1 MTGSIVENEVTLD
14 FVGNAPY
21 VVVALL
27 VIMSLYAILTQK
39 NLIKICIAVTIL
51 TSAVNMFLVLMG
63 YRHGGGIPTY
73 YMMGVQEGMV
83 LPTPQCLT
91 LTAIVIALA
100 TTALM
105 LSLVIMVNKHYG
117 TLDIDEIRRLRG

>member
-1 MTGSIVENEVTLD
+1 MTDSIAKSMD
-14 FVGNAPY
+14 FVGNSSYA
-21 VVVALL
+21 VVAIL
-27 VIMSLYAILTQK
+27 IGMSLYTMLTQK
-39 NLIKICIAVTIL
+39 NLIKICVSISVL
-51 TSAVNMFLVLMG
+51 GSAANMFMILMG

-73 YMMGVQEGMV
+73 YLRGADESMV

-105 LSLVIMVNKHYG
+105 LSLIIMIHKHYG

>member
-1 MTGSIVENEVTLD
+1 M
-14 FVGNAPY
+14 VGNSAY

-27 VIMSLYAILTQK
+27 IIMALYSVLTQK
-39 NLIKICIAVTIL
+39 NLIKICISIAVL
-51 TSAVNMFLVLMG
+51 GSSVNLFLVLLG
-63 YRHGGGIPTY
+63 YRQGGNIPIY
-73 YMMGVQEGMV
+73 YLKGQGDVMV

-105 LSLVIMVNKHYG
+105 LSLVILIHKHYG
-117 TLDIDEIRRLRG
+117 TLDVDEIRRLRG

>member
-1 MTGSIVENEVTLD
+1 MTDSIDKTLD
-14 FVGNAPY
+14 CLGNASY

-27 VIMSLYAILTQK
+27 VLMALYAILTQK
-39 NLIKICIAVTIL
+39 NLIKICIAVAIL
-51 TSAVNMFLVLMG
+51 GSSANLFLVLLG
-63 YRHGGGIPTY
+63 YRDGGNIPIY
-73 YMMGVQEGMV
+73 YLKGAEESMV

-105 LSLVIMVNKHYG
+105 LSLIILIHKHYG
-117 TLDIDEIRRLRG
+117 TLNIDEIRRLRG

>member
-1 MTGSIVENEVTLD
+1 MTDSIAKTLD
-14 FVGNAPY
+14 SLGNGAY

-27 VIMSLYAILTQK
+27 ILMALYAMLTQK
-39 NLIKICIAVTIL
+39 NLIKISVAIAVL
-51 TSAVNMFLVLMG
+51 GSSVNLFLVLLG
-63 YRHGGGIPTY
+63 YRHGGEIPVY
-73 YMMGVQEGMV
+73 YLKGATKAMV

-105 LSLVIMVNKHYG
+105 LSLIIMLHKHYG

>member
-1 MTGSIVENEVTLD
+1 MTASIAEKMDWL
-14 FVGNAPY
+14 GNASY

-27 VIMSLYAILTQK
+27 VIMALYTVVTQK
-39 NLIKICIAVTIL
+39 NLLKICVALAVL
-51 TSAVNMFLVLMG
+51 WSSVNLFLVLLG
-63 YRHGGGIPTY
+63 YRDGGSIPIY
-73 YMMGVQEGMV
+73 HMKGAGDLMV

-105 LSLVIMVNKHYG
+105 LSLIILIHKHYG

>member
-1 MTGSIVENEVTLD
+1 MTDSIADNALD

-21 VVVALL
+21 IVVALL
-27 VIMSLYAILTQK
+27 VLMSLYSMLTQK
-39 NLIKICIAVTIL
+39 NLIKICVAISIL
-51 TSAVNMFLVLMG
+51 GASVNMFLVLMG
-63 YRHGGGIPTY
+63 HRHGGGIPIHY
-73 YMMGVQEGMV
+73 LKGAQQESMV

-105 LSLVIMVNKHYG
+105 LSLVIMIHKHYG
-117 TLDIDEIRRLRG
+117 TLDVDEIRRLRG

>member
-1 MTGSIVENEVTLD
+1 MTDSIANITLD
-14 FVGNAPY
+14 SVGNASY

-27 VIMSLYAILTQK
+27 VLMALYSIVTQK
-39 NLIKICIAVTIL
+39 NLIKICISIAVL
-51 TSAVNMFLVLMG
+51 GSSVNLFLVLLG
-63 YRHGGGIPTY
+63 YRQGGAIPIY
-73 YMMGVQEGMV
+73 YLSGAHESMV

-105 LSLVIMVNKHYG
+105 LSMVVLIHKHYG
-117 TLDIDEIRRLRG
+117 TLNVDEIRRLRG

>member
-1 MTGSIVENEVTLD
+1 MTGSIADNTLD
-14 FVGNAPY
+14 FLGNAPY

-27 VIMSLYAILTQK
+27 VIMSLYSMLTQK
-39 NLIKICIAVTIL
+39 NLIKICVAISVL
-51 TSAVNMFLVLMG
+51 SSSANLFIVLLG
-63 YRHGGGIPTY
+63 YRHGGAIPIY
-73 YMMGVQEGMV
+73 LHESADRLRV

-105 LSLVIMVNKHYG
+105 LSLIVMIYKHYG